1 MRARTRTGRSAA
13 AKRKTYSIA
22 VAGIVFVLSVAV
34 MVYAYHR
41 IRSAGAAAD
50 RALLEW
56 DKRQLSAP
64 LSEPLPAVPLEDI
77 APFAET
83 IFRQS
88 AQPGRPEP
96 PETELNPLP
105 ESDPQP
111 NATLAAN
118 GDEQPPP
125 KKRPTLGEV
134 IGKVVIPKLDLAY
147 AIIEGTDLPQLA
159 RGVGH
164 YAESV
169 LPGGTGYTVLAGHRD
184 SVFRRLG
191 EMKEGDEIQV
201 ETTEGAYT
209 YRVTGS
215 EIVDQDSR
223 SVPLDS
229 DKQMLT
235 LITCYP
241 FYYVGNAPKR
251 FILYAEQLP

>member
-1 MRARTRTGRSAA
+1 MRRSRARARTGRTARI
-13 AKRKTYSIA
+13 KRKPYSIA
-22 VAGIVFVLSVAV
+22 IAGIVFVLSLAV
-34 MVYAYHR
+34 MVYAYNR
-41 IRSAGAAAD
+41 IRSAGAASD

-56 DKRQLSAP
+56 DKRQTSAP
-64 LSEPLPAVPLEDI
+64 LPDPLPAVPLEDI

-83 IFRQS
+83 IFRQ
-88 AQPGRPEP
+88 PE
-96 PETELNPLP
+96 LP
-105 ESDPQP
+105 KSNPQP
-111 NATLAAN
+111 TATESAN
-118 GDEQPPP
+118 GDGQAPP
-125 KKRPTLGEV
+125 KKLPTIGEV
-134 IGKVVIPKLDLAY
+134 IGKVVILKLNLAY

-201 ETTEGAYT
+201 ETADGAYS
-209 YRVTGS
+209 YRVTGT

-229 DKQMLT
+229 DKRMLT